1 MSLSA
6 KQEERKKRLQQ
17 LKKVASQ
24 NDGKRHREDDQVI
37 NFKSYKPNSVELVD
51 FQKEMPLIGEE
62 ALRANVDT
70 VETRV
75 LEINKQVTE
84 ENSKLVGQELDLE
97 NLAPRKP
104 NWDLKRD
111 LEKKMKRLDKL
122 TAIAMAEIIRE
133 RLIASHDL
141 DLEAADQ
148 DIRANINNDDD

>member
-17 LKKVASQ
+17 LKKVAVQ

-37 NFKSYKPNSVELVD
+37 NFKSYKPTSVELVD
-51 FQKEMPLIGEE
+51 FQKDMPLIGEE

-75 LEINKQVTE
+75 LEINKQVVE
-84 ENSKLVGQELDLE
+84 ENSKAGQELDLE

-122 TAIAMAEIIRE
+122 TAIAMSEIIRE
-133 RLIASHDL
+133 RLIASHEL

-148 DIRANINNDDD
+148 DIQANINNELDQ